1 MKRLLSIEWLK
12 VSSYRSFYVFTGIY
26 AVLIFFTYYGV
37 NSFLK
42 LGPLFDV
49 NSVYKFPNVWYFV
62 SYVSSWFSPILSL
75 LMIQLVCNEF
85 TFRTLRQHVIDGFS
99 REELLFSK
107 LMLAAILS
115 FYAGLLALL
124 SGLLFGL
131 TKGGIPTSSDFF
143 SETIYLIRA
152 IWSSFGMMT
161 AAILIALLVR
171 RSALSILVFLSF
183 YWIIEP
189 LVGRIWLTEI
199 YPYFPLNSIDE
210 FISSPIQ
217 LESIKLDKQATP
229 LGVTIAGVIY
239 PIIFVLGSLQLIRKN
254 DL

>member
-1 MKRLLSIEWLK
+1 MKRLLHIEWLK

-26 AVLIFFTYYGV
+26 AVLIFFTYFGV
-37 NSFLK
+37 NSFLN

-75 LMIQLVCNEF
+75 LMILLVCNEF
-85 TFRTLRQHVIDGFS
+85 AFRTLRQHIIDGLS
-99 REELLFSK
+99 REELLTSK
-107 LMLAAILS
+107 LLMAAILS
-115 FYAGLLALL
+115 VYAGCLALI

-131 TKGGIPTSSDFF
+131 TKGGIPTSADFF
-143 SETIYLIRA
+143 SETTYLLRT

-171 RSALSILVFLSF
+171 RSALSVLVFILF

-189 LVGRIWLTEI
+189 LVGRIWLNEI
-199 YPYFPLNSIDE
+199 YPYFPLNSLDE
-210 FISSPIQ
+210 FISSPINM
-217 LESIKLDKQATP
+217 ESIKFGKQTTP
-229 LGVTIAGVIY
+229 IGVTIAGIIY
-239 PIIFVLGSLQLIRKN
+239 PIIFVLASLQYIRKK

>member
-1 MKRLLSIEWLK
+1 MKRLLHIEWLK

-26 AVLIFFTYYGV
+26 AVLIFFTYFGL
-37 NSFLK
+37 NTFLK

-75 LMIQLVCNEF
+75 LMILLVCNEF
-85 TFRTLRQHVIDGFS
+85 SFRTLRQHVIDGLS
-99 REELLFSK
+99 REQLLISK
-107 LMLAAILS
+107 LLMAAILS
-115 FYAGLLALL
+115 VYAGCVTLL

-131 TKGGIPTSSDFF
+131 TKGGIPTSADFF
-143 SETIYLIRA
+143 SETTYLLRT

-161 AAILIALLVR
+161 AAVLIALLVR
-171 RSALSILVFLSF
+171 RSALSILVFISF

-189 LVGRIWLTEI
+189 LVGRIWLKEI
-199 YPYFPLNSIDE
+199 YPYFPLNSLDE
-210 FISSPIQ
+210 FISSPFQ
-217 LESIKLDKQATP
+217 LESIKLGKQTTP
-229 LGVTIAGVIY
+229 IGVTIAGIIY
-239 PIIFVLGSLQLIRKN
+239 PIIFVFTSLQFIRKK

>member
-1 MKRLLSIEWLK
+1 MKRLIHIEWLK

-26 AVLIFFTYYGV
+26 AVLIFFTYFGV
-37 NSFLK
+37 NSFLN

-85 TFRTLRQHVIDGFS
+85 AFRTLRQHVIDGLS
-99 REELLFSK
+99 REELLASK
-107 LMLAAILS
+107 LLMAAILS
-115 FYAGLLALL
+115 VFAGFLAFL

-131 TKGGIPTSSDFF
+131 TKGGIPTSADFF
-143 SETIYLIRA
+143 SETTYLLRA

-171 RSALSILVFLSF
+171 RSALSILVFLAF

-189 LVGRIWLTEI
+189 LAGRIWLTEI
-199 YPYFPLNSIDE
+199 YPYFPLNSLDE

-217 LESIKLDKQATP
+217 LESIKLGKQSTP
-229 LGVTIAGVIY
+229 IGVTIAGIIY
-239 PIIFVLGSLQLIRKN
+239 PIIFVLASLLFIRKK

>member
-1 MKRLLSIEWLK
+1 MKRLLHIEWLK

-26 AVLIFFTYYGV
+26 ALLIFFTYFGV
-37 NSFLK
+37 NSFLN

-62 SYVSSWFSPILSL
+62 SYVSSWFSPILSI
-75 LMIQLVCNEF
+75 LMILLVCNEF
-85 TFRTLRQHVIDGFS
+85 AFRTLRQHIIDGLS
-99 REELLFSK
+99 REELLTSK
-107 LMLAAILS
+107 LLMAAILS
-115 FYAGLLALL
+115 VYAGCLALV

-131 TKGGIPTSSDFF
+131 TKGGIPTSTDFF
-143 SETIYLIRA
+143 SETTYLLRT

-171 RSALSILVFLSF
+171 RSALSILVFILF

-189 LVGRIWLTEI
+189 LVGRIWFNEI
-199 YPYFPLNSIDE
+199 YPYFPLNSLDE
-210 FISSPIQ
+210 FISSPINM
-217 LESIKLDKQATP
+217 ESIKFGKQTTP
-229 LGVTIAGVIY
+229 FGVTIAGIIY
-239 PIIFVLGSLQLIRKN
+239 PIIFVLASLQYIRNK

>member
-1 MKRLLSIEWLK
+1 MKRLLHIEWLK

-26 AVLIFFTYYGV
+26 ALLIFFTYFGV
-37 NSFLK
+37 NSFLN

-62 SYVSSWFSPILSL
+62 SYVSSWFSPILSI
-75 LMIQLVCNEF
+75 LMILLVCNEF
-85 TFRTLRQHVIDGFS
+85 AFRTLRQHIIDGLS
-99 REELLFSK
+99 REELLTSK
-107 LMLAAILS
+107 LLMAAILS
-115 FYAGLLALL
+115 VYAGCLALV

-131 TKGGIPTSSDFF
+131 TKGGIPTSTDFF
-143 SETIYLIRA
+143 SETTYLLRT

-171 RSALSILVFLSF
+171 RSALSILVFILF

-189 LVGRIWLTEI
+189 LVGRIWFNEI
-199 YPYFPLNSIDE
+199 YPYFPLNSLDE
-210 FISSPIQ
+210 FISSPINM
-217 LESIKLDKQATP
+217 ESIKFGKQTTP
-229 LGVTIAGVIY
+229 FGVTIAGIIY
-239 PIIFVLGSLQLIRKN
+239 PIIFVLASLQYIRKK

>member
-1 MKRLLSIEWLK
+1 MKRLLHIEWLK

-26 AVLIFFTYYGV
+26 AVLIFFTYFGV
-37 NSFLK
+37 NSFLN

-75 LMIQLVCNEF
+75 LMILLVCNEF
-85 TFRTLRQHVIDGFS
+85 AFRTLRQHIIDGLS
-99 REELLFSK
+99 REELLTSK
-107 LMLAAILS
+107 LLMAAILS
-115 FYAGLLALL
+115 VYAGCLALI

-131 TKGGIPTSSDFF
+131 TKGGIPTSADFF
-143 SETIYLIRA
+143 SETTYLLRT

-171 RSALSILVFLSF
+171 RSALSVLVFILF

-189 LVGRIWLTEI
+189 LVGRIWLNEI
-199 YPYFPLNSIDE
+199 YPYFPLNRLDE
-210 FISSPIQ
+210 FISSPINM
-217 LESIKLDKQATP
+217 ESIKFGKQTTP
-229 LGVTIAGVIY
+229 IGVTIAGIIY
-239 PIIFVLGSLQLIRKN
+239 PIIFVLASLQYIRKK

>member
-1 MKRLLSIEWLK
+1 MKRLLHIEWLK

-26 AVLIFFTYYGV
+26 AILIFFTFYGV
-37 NSFLK
+37 NSFLN

-85 TFRTLRQHVIDGFS
+85 AFRTLRQHVIDGLS
-99 REELLFSK
+99 REELLTSK
-107 LMLAAILS
+107 LLMAAILS
-115 FYAGLLALL
+115 VFAGFLAFL

-131 TKGGIPTSSDFF
+131 SKGGIPTSTDFF
-143 SETIYLIRA
+143 SETTYLLRV

-171 RSALSILVFLSF
+171 RSALSILVFLAF

-189 LVGRIWLTEI
+189 LVGRIWLTEV
-199 YPYFPLNSIDE
+199 YPYFPLNSLDE

-217 LESIKLDKQATP
+217 MESIKLGKQATP
-229 LGVTIAGVIY
+229 FGVTIAGIIY
-239 PIIFVLGSLQLIRKN
+239 PIIFVLTSLQIIRNK

>member
-1 MKRLLSIEWLK
+1 MKRLLHIEWLK

-37 NSFLK
+37 NSFLN

-49 NSVYKFPNVWYFV
+49 KSVYKFPNVWYFV

-75 LMIQLVCNEF
+75 LMIQLVCNEY
-85 TFRTLRQHVIDGFS
+85 TFRTMRQHIIDGLS
-99 REELLFSK
+99 REELLTSK
-107 LMLAAILS
+107 LLMAAILS
-115 FYAGLLALL
+115 VYAGSITLL

-143 SETIYLIRA
+143 SETTYLLRA

-189 LVGRIWLTEI
+189 LAGRIWLTEI
-199 YPYFPLNSIDE
+199 YPYFPLNSLDE

-217 LESIKLDKQATP
+217 LESIKLDKQSTP
-229 LGVTIAGVIY
+229 FGVTIAGIIY
-239 PIIFVLGSLQLIRKN
+239 PILFITASLQILKKK
-254 DL
+254 DF

>member
-1 MKRLLSIEWLK
+1 MKRLFSIEWLK

-26 AVLIFFTYYGV
+26 AILIFFTYYGV

-85 TFRTLRQHVIDGFS
+85 TFRTMRQNVIDGFS
-99 REELLFSK
+99 REELLTSK
-107 LMLAAILS
+107 LLFAAILS
-115 FYAGLLALL
+115 LYVGCLDLL
-124 SGLLFGL
+124 SGLLFGF
-131 TKGGIPTSSDFF
+131 TKGGIPSSADFF
-143 SETIYLIRA
+143 SETTYLLRA

-171 RSALSILVFLSF
+171 RSALSILVFLTF
-183 YWIIEP
+183 YWIVEP
-189 LVGRIWLTEI
+189 LAGRIFFTEI
-199 YPYFPLNSIDE
+199 YPYFPLNSLDE

-217 LESIKLDKQATP
+217 LESIKLGKQATP
-229 LGVTIAGVIY
+229 FGVTIAGIIY
-239 PIIFVLGSLQLIRKN
+239 PIIFILVSLQIIRKK

>member
-1 MKRLLSIEWLK
+1 MKRLLRIEWLK
-12 VSSYRSFYVFTGIY
+12 VSSYRSFYVFAGIY
-26 AVLIFFTYYGV
+26 AVLIFFTYFGV
-37 NSFLK
+37 NSFLN

-62 SYVSSWFSPILSL
+62 SYVSSWFFPILSL

-85 TFRTLRQHVIDGFS
+85 SFRTLRQHVIDGLS
-99 REELLFSK
+99 REELLTSK
-107 LMLAAILS
+107 LLLAAILS
-115 FYAGLLALL
+115 LYAGCLAFL
-124 SGLLFGL
+124 SGLIFGL
-131 TKGGIPTSSDFF
+131 TKGGIPTSADFF
-143 SETIYLIRA
+143 SETTYLLRV

-171 RSALSILVFLSF
+171 RSALSILVFLAF

-189 LVGRIWLTEI
+189 LSGRIWLTEI
-199 YPYFPLNSIDE
+199 YPYFPLNSLDE

-217 LESIKLDKQATP
+217 LESIKLGKQETP
-229 LGVTIAGVIY
+229 IGVTIAGIIY
-239 PIIFVLGSLQLIRKN
+239 PIIFLFASLSYLRSK

>member
-26 AVLIFFTYYGV
+26 TVLIFFTYFGI
-37 NSFLK
+37 NSFLN

-85 TFRTLRQHVIDGFS
+85 AFRTMRQHVIDGLS
-99 REELLFSK
+99 REELLTSK
-107 LMLAAILS
+107 LLMAAILS
-115 FYAGLLALL
+115 VYAGCITLLT
-124 SGLLFGL
+124 GLLFGL
-131 TKGGIPTSSDFF
+131 TKGGIPTSADFF
-143 SETIYLIRA
+143 SETTYLLRA

-171 RSALSILVFLSF
+171 RSALSILVFLAF

-189 LVGRIWLTEI
+189 LAGRIWFKEI
-199 YPYFPLNSIDE
+199 YPYFPLNSLDE
-210 FISSPIQ
+210 FISSPFQ
-217 LESIKLDKQATP
+217 MESIKLGKQATP
-229 LGVTIAGVIY
+229 MGVTIAGIIY
-239 PIIFVLGSLQLIRKN
+239 PIIFVLASLQYILKK

>member
-26 AVLIFFTYYGV
+26 AILIFFTYFGV
-37 NSFLK
+37 NSFLN

-49 NSVYKFPNVWYFV
+49 NSVYKFPNVWSFV

-85 TFRTLRQHVIDGFS
+85 TFRTLRQHVIDGLS
-99 REELLFSK
+99 REELLTSK
-107 LMLAAILS
+107 LLMAAILS
-115 FYAGLLALL
+115 VYAGCLALL

-131 TKGGIPTSSDFF
+131 TKGGIPTSADFF
-143 SETIYLIRA
+143 SETTYLLRT

-171 RSALSILVFLSF
+171 RSALSILVFLAF

-189 LVGRIWLTEI
+189 LVGRIWLADI
-199 YPYFPLNSIDE
+199 YPYFPLNSLDE
-210 FISSPIQ
+210 FISSPINM
-217 LESIKLDKQATP
+217 ESIKFGKQTTP
-229 LGVTIAGVIY
+229 IGVTIAGIIY
-239 PIIFVLGSLQLIRKN
+239 PILFITASLQILKKK
-254 DL
+254 DF

>member
-12 VSSYRSFYVFTGIY
+12 ISTYRSFYVFTGIY
-26 AVLIFFTYYGV
+26 AVLIFFTYFGV
-37 NSFLK
+37 NSFLN

-85 TFRTLRQHVIDGFS
+85 TFRTMRQHIIDGLS
-99 REELLFSK
+99 REELLTSK
-107 LMLAAILS
+107 LLMAAILS
-115 FYAGLLALL
+115 VYAGCITLL

-131 TKGGIPTSSDFF
+131 TKGGIPTSADFF
-143 SETIYLIRA
+143 SETTYLLRA

-161 AAILIALLVR
+161 AAILIALLFR
-171 RSALSILVFLSF
+171 RSALSILVFLAF

-189 LVGRIWLTEI
+189 LAGRIWFKDI
-199 YPYFPLNSIDE
+199 YPYFPLNSLDE

-217 LESIKLDKQATP
+217 MESIKLGKQSTP
-229 LGVTIAGVIY
+229 IGVTIAGIIY
-239 PIIFVLGSLQLIRKN
+239 PIVFVLTSLQIIRKK

>member
-26 AVLIFFTYYGV
+26 AVLIFFTYFGV
-37 NSFLK
+37 NSFLN

-49 NSVYKFPNVWYFV
+49 NSVYKFPNVWYYV

-85 TFRTLRQHVIDGFS
+85 AFRTMRQHIIDGLS
-99 REELLFSK
+99 REELLTSK
-107 LMLAAILS
+107 LLMAAMLS
-115 FYAGLLALL
+115 VYAGCITLL

-131 TKGGIPTSSDFF
+131 TKGGIPTSTDFF
-143 SETIYLIRA
+143 SETTYLLRA

-161 AAILIALLVR
+161 AAILIALLIR
-171 RSALSILVFLSF
+171 RSALSILVFLAF

-189 LVGRIWLTEI
+189 LAGRIWLKEI

-217 LESIKLDKQATP
+217 LESIKLGKQSTP
-229 LGVTIAGVIY
+229 IGVTIAGIIY
-239 PIIFVLGSLQLIRKN
+239 PIIFMFASLNILRSK

>member
-26 AVLIFFTYYGV
+26 AVLIFFTYFGV
-37 NSFLK
+37 NSFLN

-49 NSVYKFPNVWYFV
+49 NSVYKFPNVWYYV

-85 TFRTLRQHVIDGFS
+85 AFRTMRQHIIDGLS
-99 REELLFSK
+99 REELLTSK
-107 LMLAAILS
+107 LLMAAILS
-115 FYAGLLALL
+115 VYAGCITLL

-131 TKGGIPTSSDFF
+131 TKGGIPTSADFF
-143 SETIYLIRA
+143 SETSYLLRA

-161 AAILIALLVR
+161 AAILIALLIR
-171 RSALSILVFLSF
+171 RSALSILVFLAF

-189 LVGRIWLTEI
+189 LAGRIWFTEI

-217 LESIKLDKQATP
+217 LESIKLGKQSTP
-229 LGVTIAGVIY
+229 IGVTIAGIIY
-239 PIIFVLGSLQLIRKN
+239 PIIFMFTSLNILRSK

>member
-1 MKRLLSIEWLK
+1 MKRLLHIEWLK
-12 VSSYRSFYVFTGIY
+12 VSSYRSFYVFAGIY
-26 AVLIFFTYYGV
+26 AILIFFTYYGV
-37 NSFLK
+37 NSFLN

-85 TFRTLRQHVIDGFS
+85 TFRTLRQHVIDGLS
-99 REELLFSK
+99 REELLYSK
-107 LMLAAILS
+107 LLLAAILS
-115 FYAGLLALL
+115 VNAGCLAFL

-131 TKGGIPTSSDFF
+131 TKGGIPTTTDFF
-143 SETIYLIRA
+143 NETTYLLRV

-161 AAILIALLVR
+161 AALLIALVVR
-171 RSALSILVFLSF
+171 RSALSILVFLAF

-189 LVGRIWLTEI
+189 LAGRIWLTEI
-199 YPYFPLNSIDE
+199 YPYFPLNSLDE

-217 LESIKLDKQATP
+217 MESIKFGKQATP
-229 LGVTIAGVIY
+229 KGVTIAGIIY
-239 PIIFVLGSLQLIRKN
+239 PFLFITASFQILKKKDF
-254 DL
+254 